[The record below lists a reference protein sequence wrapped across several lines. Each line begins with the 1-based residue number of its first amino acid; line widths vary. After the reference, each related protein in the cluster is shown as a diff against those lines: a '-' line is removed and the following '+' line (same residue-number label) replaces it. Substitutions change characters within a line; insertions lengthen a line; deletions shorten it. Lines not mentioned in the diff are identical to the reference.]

1 MSYSAVAIDYT
12 NWRGER
18 RLRTIVPLCIR
29 FGTTEW
35 HKTPCWL
42 MDAHDVEADTVRAF
56 RLADVHS
63 WTEVSP

>member
-1 MSYSAVAIDYT
+1 MTTQVTIDYT

-18 RLRTIVPLCIR
+18 RLRTIVPKFVS
-29 FGTTEW
+29 FGANQW

-42 MDAHDVEADTVRAF
+42 LDAYDVEANEIRSF